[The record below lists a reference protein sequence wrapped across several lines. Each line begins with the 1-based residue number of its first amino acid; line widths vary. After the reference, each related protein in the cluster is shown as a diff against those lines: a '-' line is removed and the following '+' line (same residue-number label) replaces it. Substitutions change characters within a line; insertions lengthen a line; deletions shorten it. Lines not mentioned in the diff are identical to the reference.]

1 MTKLEFQQRIIGF
14 LNEEF
19 AKIKQWQ
26 QTNQKVKVK
35 AVEKKAKKL
44 LNDIELMLRINAGD
58 NEVNLKITKIKKEIK
73 NYFSYLKLQY
83 SRNFRLS
90 LISCYNYKT
99 YYIFY

>member
-1 MTKLEFQQRIIGF
+1 MTKLESQQRIIGF

-44 LNDIELMLRINAGD
+44 LNDIELM
-58 NEVNLKITKIKKEIK
+58 
-73 NYFSYLKLQY
+73 
-83 SRNFRLS
+83 
-90 LISCYNYKT
+90 
-99 YYIFY
+99 

>member
-1 MTKLEFQQRIIGF
+1 LQSRRISVSRF

-44 LNDIELMLRINAGD
+44 LNDIELMLKINTGD
-58 NEVNLKITKIKKEIK
+58 NEVNLKITEIKKEIK
-73 NYFSYLKLQY
+73 NYFSYLKL
-83 SRNFRLS
+83 
-90 LISCYNYKT
+90 
-99 YYIFY
+99 

>member
-1 MTKLEFQQRIIGF
+1 MTKLESQQRIIGF

-58 NEVNLKITKIKKEIK
+58 NEVNLKITEIKKENK
-73 NYFSYLKLQY
+73 KL
-83 SRNFRLS
+83 FF
-90 LISCYNYKT
+90 IFKT
-99 YYIFY
+99 IIFKKF

>member
-1 MTKLEFQQRIIGF
+1 MTKLESQQRIIGF

-58 NEVNLKITKIKKEIK
+58 NEDLKITEIKKEIK
-73 NYFSYLKLQY
+73 NYFSYLKL
-83 SRNFRLS
+83 
-90 LISCYNYKT
+90 
-99 YYIFY
+99 

>member
-1 MTKLEFQQRIIGF
+1 MTKLESQQRIIGF

-44 LNDIELMLRINAGD
+44 LNDIELMLRINAD
-58 NEVNLKITKIKKEIK
+58 TVLSVNRSFSYSSNFFIKKSIVFK
-73 NYFSYLKLQY
+73 YPINNMK
-83 SRNFRLS
+83 
-90 LISCYNYKT
+90 
-99 YYIFY
+99 

>member
-35 AVEKKAKKL
+35 AVEKKVKKL

-58 NEVNLKITKIKKEIK
+58 NEINLKITEIKKEIK
-73 NYFSYLKLQY
+73 NYFSYLKL
-83 SRNFRLS
+83 
-90 LISCYNYKT
+90 
-99 YYIFY
+99 